1 MSRIGK
7 NPVSIPS
14 GVSVE
19 FDDGGITVKGAKG
32 MLSMAILDDVIVKQE
47 DDSITVAPRDGGK
60 RARAMWGLHRSLI
73 ANLVTGVTDGFTK
86 ELELIGVGYRAQVQ
100 ERNLVLQL
108 GYSNDV
114 EYEIPE
120 GINISCERPTAIKFE
135 GIDKQLVGKVAAEI
149 RGYRPP
155 EPYKGK
161 GIRYVG
167 EYVLRKEGKKK

>member
-19 FDDGGITVKGAKG
+19 LDEGGITVKGAKG

-47 DDSITVAPRDGGK
+47 DDSITVAPRDSGK

-120 GINISCERPTAIKFE
+120 GINISCERPTAIKIE

>member
-19 FDDGGITVKGAKG
+19 LDEGGITVKGAKG

-120 GINISCERPTAIKFE
+120 GISISCERPTAIKIE

>member
-19 FDDGGITVKGAKG
+19 LDDGGITVKGAKG

-47 DDSITVAPRDGGK
+47 DDSITVAPRDSGK

-120 GINISCERPTAIKFE
+120 GINISCERPTAIKIE

>member
-19 FDDGGITVKGAKG
+19 LDDGGITVKGAKG

-120 GINISCERPTAIKFE
+120 GINISCERPTAIKIE